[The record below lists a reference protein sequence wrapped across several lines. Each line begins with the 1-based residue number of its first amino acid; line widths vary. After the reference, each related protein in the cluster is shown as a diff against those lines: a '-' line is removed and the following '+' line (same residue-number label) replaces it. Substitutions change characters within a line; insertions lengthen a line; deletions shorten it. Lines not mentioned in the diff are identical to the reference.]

1 MRRIAIVTAILGAAV
16 TATPALAEGTW
27 YVRNDTGESQ
37 TCTVRYP
44 GSQAV
49 ESIVLR
55 RGGDWSGTT
64 RSDRTRTLIC
74 QTASR
79 PRQFRLE
86 SGQRYSLTKT
96 GAGVL
101 VLSAAN

>member
-1 MRRIAIVTAILGAAV
+1 MRRIAIVAALLGAA
-16 TATPALAEGTW
+16 TIATPAAAEGTW
-27 YVRNDTGESQ
+27 YVRNNTGEAQ

-55 RGGDWSGTT
+55 RGGEWSGTT

-79 PRQFRLE
+79 PMQFRLQ
-86 SGQRYSLTKT
+86 SGQRYTLTKT

-101 VLSAAN
+101 VLSNAN